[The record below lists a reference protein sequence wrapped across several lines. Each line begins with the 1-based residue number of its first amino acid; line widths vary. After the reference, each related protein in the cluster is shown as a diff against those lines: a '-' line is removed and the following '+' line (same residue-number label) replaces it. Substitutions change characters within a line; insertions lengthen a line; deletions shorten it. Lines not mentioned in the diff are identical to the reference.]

1 MMRADLNEVAI
12 LPHVMGVF
20 LILFF
25 RFKPYRV
32 DFAVAAQP
40 YARSINGGS
49 LGNVEGDFALP
60 VQPLV
65 QFSFA

>member
-1 MMRADLNEVAI
+1 MRADLIEVPI
-12 LPHVMGVF
+12 LPHVMRVF

-25 RFKPYRV
+25 RFKSYQV
-32 DFAVAAQP
+32 DFVVAAQP
-40 YARSINGGS
+40 YPRSIDAGS
-49 LGNVEGDFALP
+49 LGNIEGGFALP